1 MKILYIILLCTIS
14 SVSLIAQTVFES
26 RVKEIRIEIQRITDE
41 EKEMLRKEVAA
52 INKRW
57 DDKEITSEEAT
68 LLKNQAAQKSA
79 TNIENRI
86 GVLEEELQALVKSQV
101 EGSLE
106 SEDYEEEEVRV
117 GRVTIDF
124 SPRYR
129 TKKRRSERRTTCMP
143 LFAFGKNN
151 VITNGDLGTINDS
164 DFHIMRS
171 RFYEWGF
178 TAKTRL
184 VKDNNLLHMRYGFS
198 FMYNNLRPQENTYFV
213 KDGNQTVLADFPA
226 ILTKEPYFRN
236 VQLVFPVHLEFD
248 FTKKRTY
255 DDRVVYRTQR
265 SFRFGL
271 GAYAGFNTR
280 TVQKL
285 RFRENGND
293 VKMKVRGDFNTNQ
306 FIYGTSAYIG
316 YRDVS
321 LYMKYELNPMFKA
334 NNIDQNNISLG
345 IRFDFN

>member
-1 MKILYIILLCTIS
+1 MKILYIVLLCTMSCI
-14 SVSLIAQTVFES
+14 SLIAQTVFES
-26 RVKEIRIEIQRITDE
+26 RVKEIRIEIQRITEE

-52 INKRW
+52 INQRW
-57 DDKEITSEEAT
+57 DNKEITSEEAT
-68 LLKNQAAQKSA
+68 LLKNEAAQKSA
-79 TNIENRI
+79 TTIENRI
-86 GVLEEELQALVKSQV
+86 GELEAELQALVKSQV

-106 SEDYEEEEVRV
+106 NEDYEEEVRV

-129 TKKRRSERRTTCMP
+129 KKKTRSARRTTYMP

-151 VITNGDLGTINDS
+151 VIAEGDLGSINDS

-248 FTKKRTY
+248 FTKKKTY
-255 DDRVVYRTQR
+255 DERVVYRTQR
-265 SFRFGL
+265 TFRFGL
-271 GAYAGFNTR
+271 GAYAGFNSR

-293 VKMKVRGDFNTNQ
+293 VKMTVRGDFNTNQ

-321 LYMKYELNPMFKA
+321 LYLKYELNSMFKA
-334 NNIDQNNISLG
+334 NDIDQNNISLG